1 MVARRGG
8 QGGWPEGRR
17 RRQVEQPFFPERLV
31 WWLSFQIVLSLLPLV
46 FEMANGGPKAWN
58 QAVSRGEM
66 VLIAVVLAGGD
77 VGAAAPLSPAT
88 RWRKLARAAIVGFG
102 SMFCLIGALLF
113 AIIRKSVEGVP
124 AGAQIADL
132 DLSRSYTFFVVA
144 IIIGISTLYLVHVE
158 EIAGRSYGTR

>member
-1 MVARRGG
+1 MAARRGG
-8 QGGWPEGRR
+8 QGGWPVGRR
-17 RRQVEQPFFPERLV
+17 RRQVDQPFFPERLI
-31 WWLSFQIVLSLLPLV
+31 WWLSFQIVLSLLPLL
-46 FEMANGGPKAWN
+46 FEMANGGTQAWSR
-58 QAVSRGEM
+58 AVSRGEM

-102 SMFCLIGALLF
+102 SVFCIIGAVLF
-113 AIIRKSVEGVP
+113 AIIRKSAESLP
-124 AGAQIADL
+124 AGAELADM

-158 EIAGRSYGTR
+158 EIAGRGYGTR